1 MWILKNKIFWCLLLV
16 VTESSAQSVSHLI
29 EASLLVHPAIKSA
42 HSGAKE
48 AQTGMRIAEKQFWP
62 TPSVMLEQ
70 VNPSSADPAYGGS
83 GVSQIYRLQ
92 QPLWTWGRLDAGV
105 DKAQLQ
111 GHAAEVHLLDVRQQ
125 VALDT
130 LQAWVDWTAATE
142 KIAVVERSLAKYTAL
157 RDLVERRIE
166 AGASA
171 PAERSTTQARWGQA
185 SVQLTV
191 FRTAQAMAKVRVL
204 QLSGL
209 EIKVVPLVLDQVTLP
224 KSPALQEVLDFSPVL
239 KKAQLQIELAQA
251 DVRARRAQG
260 LPEVYAR
267 AEHQRYPAGQSAS
280 RVFLGVQS
288 NFGAGLS
295 HQDEVAALQQR
306 ITGLREDAQAR
317 QIEVTQQYEAMA
329 LSLAQASE
337 SLPVLRANVDTNMES
352 LASMERQFLTGRRSW
367 IDVLNAVRESMQ
379 SELELVD
386 SQLSIVRAQ
395 WRLNLMAMPVEAI
408 TRTFVT
414 AGS

>member
-1 MWILKNKIFWCLLLV
+1 MWILKNKFFWCLLLV

-62 TPSVMLEQ
+62 TPSVVLEQ
-70 VNPSSADPAYGGS
+70 VNPSGADPAYGGS

-111 GHAAEVHLLDVRQQ
+111 GHAAEVQLLDVRQQ

-130 LQAWVDWTAATE
+130 LQAWVDWTTATE
-142 KIAVVERSLAKYTAL
+142 KIAVVERNLVKYTAL

-171 PAERSTTQARWGQA
+171 PAERSTTQARLGQA
-185 SVQLTV
+185 RVQLTV

-209 EIKVVPLVLDQVTLP
+209 EIKAVPLVLDQVTFT
-224 KSPALQEVLDFSPVL
+224 KWPALQEVLDFSPVL

-329 LSLAQASE
+329 LSLAQALE

-367 IDVLNAVRESMQ
+367 IDVLNAVREFMQ

-386 SQLSIVRAQ
+386 SQLSTVRAQ